1 MRTFFESVRV
11 ALDMLRMYKL
21 RAFLTMLGVIIGV
34 MSVTMIIMVRNG
46 FHHYMT
52 NEISK
57 LGARTLF
64 IAFDPGRGRRGES
77 LGSIEGLKNDD
88 VQYLLDRVESLEIA
102 SAILQ
107 VPSQTVTFGDRELD
121 DPRIFATDEK
131 QAKLSQV
138 TILEGRM
145 LTKSDQDSLANVA
158 VIGEDVRDRLFRG
171 ESVLGQWITFDGISL
186 EVIGVMKKIEILGQ
200 DTGRDIWVP
209 ISTAQLKWVGGDSI
223 SFITALPKDG
233 VEVEQAMDDVWQ
245 ALMAKSNN
253 KPIYRVDSREAILNI
268 LGGLVNAVGLILIG
282 IASLSLL
289 VGGIG
294 IMNIMLVS
302 VTERMREIGL
312 RKAVGAKP
320 AVIAWQFLVESA
332 FLSLVGGLIGMGI
345 AYGFGMTLTAI
356 TKSLEWPTSEGL
368 LTPFPVG
375 AAIAAALFSALIGVI
390 FGLYPAGRAAR
401 LSPIEALRSE

>member
-1 MRTFFESVRV
+1 M
-11 ALDMLRMYKL
+11 
-21 RAFLTMLGVIIGV
+21 
-34 MSVTMIIMVRNG
+34 
-46 FHHYMT
+46 
-52 NEISK
+52 
-57 LGARTLF
+57 
-64 IAFDPGRGRRGES
+64 
-77 LGSIEGLKNDD
+77 
-88 VQYLLDRVESLEIA
+88 
-102 SAILQ
+102 
-107 VPSQTVTFGDRELD
+107 
-121 DPRIFATDEK
+121 
-131 QAKLSQV
+131 
-138 TILEGRM
+138 
-145 LTKSDQDSLANVA
+145 
-158 VIGEDVRDRLFRG
+158 
-171 ESVLGQWITFDGISL
+171 
-186 EVIGVMKKIEILGQ
+186 
-200 DTGRDIWVP
+200 
-209 ISTAQLKWVGGDSI
+209 
-223 SFITALPKDG
+223 
-233 VEVEQAMDDVWQ
+233 
-245 ALMAKSNN
+245 
-253 KPIYRVDSREAILNI
+253 
-268 LGGLVNAVGLILIG
+268 ILIG

-390 FGLYPAGRAAR
+390 FVLYPAGRAAR